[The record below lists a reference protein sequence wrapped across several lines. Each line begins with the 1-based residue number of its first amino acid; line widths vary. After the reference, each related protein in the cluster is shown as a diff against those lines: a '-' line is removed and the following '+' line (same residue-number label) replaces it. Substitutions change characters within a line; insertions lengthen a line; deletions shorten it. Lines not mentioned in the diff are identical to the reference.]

1 MRTSGDEFEIW
12 AREDA
17 LALAEYHEQLE
28 GELGE
33 EVDIDV
39 AAMLFFV

>member
-1 MRTSGDEFEIW
+1 MRTSSDEFEIW
-12 AREDA
+12 TREEA
-17 LALAEYHEQLE
+17 LALAEYREQLE